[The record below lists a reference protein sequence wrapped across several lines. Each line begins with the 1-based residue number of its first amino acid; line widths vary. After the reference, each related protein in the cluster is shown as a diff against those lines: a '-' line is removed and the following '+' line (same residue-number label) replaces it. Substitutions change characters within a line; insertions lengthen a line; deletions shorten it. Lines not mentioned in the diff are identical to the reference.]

1 MTPYALEILP
11 SELMASLPLRRMR
24 SAQMQGLL
32 RSEQCIWRAVLSSVD
47 RSQQDEGI
55 ITLKMSYTGT
65 TDEVRQAREEALQ
78 NELSAKA
85 STPQQSSIRDHTGS
99 GVGNNPDDH
108 RQDKPQTKASNSP

>member
-1 MTPYALEILP
+1 M
-11 SELMASLPLRRMR
+11 
-24 SAQMQGLL
+24 
-32 RSEQCIWRAVLSSVD
+32 LSSVD
-47 RSQQDEGI
+47 RSQQHEGI

-65 TDEVRQAREEALQ
+65 TGEVRQAREEALQ

-108 RQDKPQTKASNSP
+108 RQGKPPVKARTAP